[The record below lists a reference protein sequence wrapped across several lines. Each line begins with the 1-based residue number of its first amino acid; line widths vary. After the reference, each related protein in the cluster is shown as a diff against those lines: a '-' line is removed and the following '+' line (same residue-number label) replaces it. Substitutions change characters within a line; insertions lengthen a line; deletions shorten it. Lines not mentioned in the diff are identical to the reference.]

1 MARSPPA
8 AAAGS
13 ATEDDEEID
22 EIDLTQDTDE
32 EDSASGVGMLL
43 SPVPVKA
50 EPDAEPGPAG
60 THFKLRLRF
69 FPVLTQWPCV

>member
-32 EDSASGVGMLL
+32 EDSASGVGML

-60 THFKLRLRF
+60 THFKLRLRCL
-69 FPVLTQWPCV
+69 PVLTQWPCV